1 MRPDPVLQLLGLAQ
15 KAGGIKSGE
24 FMTENTIKE
33 GKSFLCIVAS
43 DASDNTR
50 KKFSDACK
58 FRNVPYMEYSDKETL
73 GHAIG
78 KEFRSCKILNA
89 EDPNW
94 TIWDWKYTDF
104 ELLDYQSH
112 PAIKFPVAV

>member
-15 KAGGIKSGE
+15 RAGGVKSGE

-33 GKSFLCIVAS
+33 GKSFLCIVAK

-50 KKFSDACK
+50 KKFSDMCSY
-58 FRNVPYMEYSDKETL
+58 RNVPYMEYSDKESL

-78 KEFRSCKILNA
+78 KEMRASMCVTNESLAAQILIKA
-89 EDPNW
+89 ENNGG
-94 TIWDWKYTDF
+94 I
-104 ELLDYQSH
+104 
-112 PAIKFPVAV
+112 